1 MADRCSARR
10 RTDGEPCQ
18 AWPVKG
24 ATVCYVH
31 GGNAPQVREAA
42 RRNVAMQ
49 AARRK
54 LTDVGVE
61 PVGDP
66 FVALEELTSEALTLR
81 NVLAER
87 VAAIEDEASAK
98 PEDVRAHWRA
108 YGEALDRAERFAKHL
123 ADLGLDERRVAL
135 SERLGGQVAD
145 VIRGALAAVFAL
157 LRDRLGEDASGVLD
171 AVESEE
177 VPRIVRAEL
186 LEVVRDGEGD
196 GG

>member
-1 MADRCSARR
+1 MADRCSAR

-24 ATVCYVH
+24 ATVCYHH
-31 GGNAPQVREAA
+31 GGAAPQVREAA

-54 LTDVGVE
+54 LTDAGVE

-66 FVALEELTSEALTLR
+66 FAALEDLASEALTLR
-81 NVLAER
+81 KLLAER
-87 VAAIEDEASAK
+87 VAAIEEETSAK
-98 PEDVRAHWRA
+98 PQDIRAEWRV
-108 YGEALDRAERFAKHL
+108 YGEALDRAERFVKHL

-135 SERLGGQVAD
+135 SERVGGQVAD
-145 VIRGALAAVFAL
+145 VIRASFAALFTL
-157 LRDRLGEDASGVLD
+157 LRERLGDEAGEVLD

-177 VPRIVRAEL
+177 APRIVRAEL
-186 LEVVRDGEGD
+186 LEVVRDEGD
-196 GG
+196 GRG